1 MSQTTRKSER
11 PNHENRRGLHLSF
24 CRGAGSGREFAEL
37 MAGIAPYRRG
47 DAFNMAKRQDDCSNG
62 KEETTANNTPGR
74 TQAGPDE
81 LGKDVLPVER

>member
-1 MSQTTRKSER
+1 MKTATANSEFLQRDRQRTRVGRTDGWCR
-11 PNHENRRGLHLSF
+11 PDW
-24 CRGAGSGREFAEL
+24 
-37 MAGIAPYRRG
+37 RG